1 MRNEI
6 QISASESVEFP
17 QITLNFPMEN
27 DQLLGNKIM
36 THVWQTYVASQGDIK
51 FALRH
56 LWANK
61 LYLKIALPAP
71 DHTEIL

>member
-1 MRNEI
+1 
-6 QISASESVEFP
+6 
-17 QITLNFPMEN
+17 MEN

-51 FALRH
+51 FAVRQ

>member
-1 MRNEI
+1 
-6 QISASESVEFP
+6 
-17 QITLNFPMEN
+17 
-27 DQLLGNKIM
+27 M

-51 FALRH
+51 FALRQ

-71 DHTEIL
+71 DHTANLVTSEHRPQAEWST